1 MFELFYDMRLCYKYT
16 HKMKGSTKM
25 RTEQIQEVRDTFQ
38 SILRAD
44 YISISDVKQL
54 KNLNDYYVDFFNLLP
69 KVLQNQDSFINGR
82 RGTGKTTLLMRAY
95 YECMKTISPIIK
107 EESNILH
114 TKKVLPI
121 YIDLSQCKEM
131 FSQDNENL
139 EHSFIVKIVE
149 EIRNQ
154 LDTMFQE
161 SKFKLG
167 KQDFSKLEEFERL
180 SETIREGILL
190 KVAKKNILQESNSCT
205 TESIEGSISLK
216 GADVKGDKR
225 VVDEDSTSYALDEV
239 RGYNVQQFLGCLG
252 KIRQRSGL
260 DAIYILVDEFSDL
273 SDSEQ
278 EKFSILLKKLLGS
291 KNNVFFKVGTITDR
305 FYFGKDIIIG
315 RDIYPIY
322 LDLSDFV
329 ERYGGIVAAGKE
341 LVNYTEELIKKRL
354 DSFAFEMTL
363 NDIFKGNKGEILL
376 RISREAMGVPRTI
389 GLILQNA
396 LTQAEVKNEK
406 FIQLSDINVGIRE
419 TRKIYFKQFQGAVQK
434 KAIPGF
440 YMDMWNSLLK
450 RALDE
455 KGKNPNRPASHFMI
469 DPIRKKYLNT
479 FCENFMV
486 HCLED
491 SRASKY
497 GGNYVLYALDYDIC
511 NDNSIMYAEEKD
523 EFTAI
528 RFIYDSVFQAYDC
541 YFLKEKIKSYKCPLC
556 NKIYEEKDVAQAK
569 VKRCFECDEKL
580 EEIIHKDVPISDGNY
595 TEVEVKILG
604 IIATL
609 NKEEAMSA
617 TEIGDAV
624 GCSYQ
629 KVANWCS
636 KVLAK
641 KDLIDVE
648 KRDGRNY
655 YYDKIK
661 KN

>member
-1 MFELFYDMRLCYKYT
+1 
-16 HKMKGSTKM
+16 MKGSTKM

>member
-1 MFELFYDMRLCYKYT
+1 MQLD
-16 HKMKGSTKM
+16 
-25 RTEQIQEVRDTFQ
+25 QIQTVRDTFQ

-44 YISISDVKQL
+44 YISISDIKQL
-54 KNLNDYYVDFFNLLP
+54 ENLNDYYVDFFNLLP
-69 KVLQNQDSFINGR
+69 KILQNQDSFINGR

-107 EESNILH
+107 EESYLLQN
-114 TKKVLPI
+114 KRVLPI

-131 FSQDNENL
+131 FSQDYKNL
-139 EHSFIVKIVE
+139 EHSFISKIVE

-154 LDTMFQE
+154 LETIFHE
-161 SKFKLG
+161 TRLKLG
-167 KQDFSKLEEFERL
+167 KKDFSRLEEFDDFT
-180 SETIREGILL
+180 ETIKEGILL
-190 KVAKKNILQESNSCT
+190 KVEKRNIVQENKNST
-205 TESIEGSISLK
+205 TEKLQGLISTK
-216 GADVKGDKR
+216 DVNVKGTEST
-225 VVDEDSTSYALDEV
+225 VDEENSSYELDEI

-252 KIRQRSGL
+252 RIRQKSGL
-260 DAIYILVDEFSDL
+260 DAIYIFVDEFSDL
-273 SDSEQ
+273 TDDEQ
-278 EKFSILLKKLLGS
+278 EKFSTLLKKLLGS

-329 ERYGGIVAAGKE
+329 ERYGGIVAASNE
-341 LVNYTEELIKKRL
+341 LIIYTEELIQKRL
-354 DSFAFEMTL
+354 NSLANGLKM
-363 NDIFKGNKGEILL
+363 NDVFKGNKNEILL

-396 LTQAEVKNEK
+396 LTQAEVRNEK
-406 FIQLSDINVGIRE
+406 FIQISDINVGVRE

-434 KAIPGF
+434 KVIPGF

-455 KGKNPNRPASHFMI
+455 KAKNSNRPASHFMI
-469 DPIRKKYLNT
+469 DPIRKKYLNI

-497 GGNYVLYALDYDIC
+497 GGNYVLYAIDYDIC
-511 NDNSIMYAEEKD
+511 NDNSIIYADQKD

-541 YFLKEKIKSYKCPLC
+541 YFLKDRIKSYKCPIC
-556 NKIYEEKDVAQAK
+556 NRIYDEMEVAQAK

-609 NKEEAMSA
+609 SKEEAMSA
-617 TEIGDAV
+617 AEIGDAV

-641 KDLIDVE
+641 KELINIE
-648 KRDGRNY
+648 KREGRNY
-655 YYDKIK
+655 YYDKMV
-661 KN
+661 